1 MDAGLPISRLPA
13 SAERLL
19 LPAAAL
25 LWLERAWAQ
34 HLKWAAAGWTAW
46 LALALMGIASAIPG
60 ELRVSLLFGLGLGT
74 VAALFLAFRDVALPG
89 RAAAIRRL
97 EAASGA
103 RRGSL
108 ALLDERAVDL
118 SDPVAAR
125 LWARA
130 RAEATPAKLRLGLPR
145 LAIDDA
151 ERYGLLPLLAIGLL
165 LGALLAKGEWADRI
179 GEGFSPYAVSL
190 ADLRV
195 TATIEPPAYAGRPA
209 QTLSFGPGEQAI
221 TALKDSRLSLRLE
234 APAGDWELVG
244 PGGVAAVKDG
254 RVATKLSAEGRYE
267 LRRGKRQA
275 VRLDVGFAGDA
286 VPTIAFDGVPQA
298 APTGALRVAWDAKDD
313 HGAMVVSLEMRRPG
327 ALRRLGLDGAARS
340 GKGASFADLTADPF
354 AGEVVALRLLARD
367 GGGQTG
373 QSAVMMVRLPERRF
387 LHPVAREIIAAR
399 KSLIRDPS
407 DRDPV
412 GEKLTDIATA
422 PDRYGGDLAVFAAL
436 RAAAMRLIFDTD
448 DTRALSVIR
457 LLWDVAV
464 DLEDRGASRAMDD
477 MRKAMDE
484 LAQRMGSANDSD
496 TAAMLDRLTAG
507 MGDYLRRQIEAMQA
521 QPGAPG
527 AAGQQSSLDLS
538 FLDAMMQDL
547 RDRLAAGDKAGAQA
561 ALANIRQLMESLQ
574 FGGAGDP
581 AMAKRAQAAAQ
592 AADGVREL
600 EGRERDLQAD
610 TIAESVR
617 RAVAGRQGPL
627 DRQAETQRG
636 LEDAMRA
643 LQQQLRAA
651 GVTAPPGLAR
661 AAQAMQASRDALAKG
676 HSGDAMLA
684 QEQALEALGEAAG
697 ALERQAQAMSKAA
710 GGAMSAQPGAPGSG
724 VDPLGRPGSGFGQ
737 GLVKL
742 PDENRMR
749 RVQQIRRLLEERAA
763 DPRRSEDERA
773 YYLRL
778 LKRF

>member
-25 LWLERAWAQ
+25 LWLERAWAR
-34 HLKWAAAGWTAW
+34 HLKWVAAGWTAW
-46 LALALMGIASAIPG
+46 LALALMGIATALPG

-74 VAALFLAFRDVALPG
+74 VAALFLAFRDVVLPG
-89 RAAAIRRL
+89 RAEAIRRL

-118 SDPVAAR
+118 SDPVAVR

-130 RAEATPAKLRLGLPR
+130 RAEATPAKLRLGGPR

-151 ERYGLLPLLAIGLL
+151 ERYGLLPLLAVGLL
-165 LGALLAKGEWADRI
+165 LGALLAKDEALDRI

-234 APAGDWELVG
+234 GPAGDWQLVG
-244 PGGVAAVKDG
+244 PGGAATVKDG
-254 RVATKLSAEGRYE
+254 RVAARLTAAGRYE
-267 LRRGKRQA
+267 LRLGKRQA
-275 VRLDVGFAGDA
+275 IRLDIGFAGDA

-298 APTGALRVAWDAKDD
+298 APTGALRVAWDTKDD

-327 ALRRLGLDGAARS
+327 ALRRIGLDSAARS
-340 GKGASFADLTADPF
+340 GKGAAFADLTADAF

-399 KSLIRDPS
+399 KALMRDPS

-422 PDRYGGDLAVFAAL
+422 PARYGGDLAVFVAL

-527 AAGQQSSLDLS
+527 AAGQAASLDLS

-561 ALANIRQLMESLQ
+561 ALANIRRLMESLQ

-581 AMAKRAQAAAQ
+581 AMAKRAQAATQ
-592 AADGVREL
+592 AAQGVREL
-600 EGRERDLQAD
+600 AARERDLQAD

-627 DRQAETQRG
+627 DGQAETQRG

-643 LQQQLRAA
+643 LQQQLRGA
-651 GVTAPPGLAR
+651 GVQAPPGLAR
-661 AAQAMQASRDALAKG
+661 AAQAMQASREALAKG
-676 HSGDAMLA
+676 QPGDAMLA

-697 ALERQAQAMSKAA
+697 ALEGQAQAMAKAA

-749 RVQQIRRLLEERAA
+749 RVQQIRQLLEERAA